1 MIRSTLLQTFAVPP
15 LPQTRLLRTRFV
27 EKEVFVGCCVA
38 VQADSAALCAN
49 GEHVWAALQ
58 ARCGE
63 VRRVSFSSAL
73 ECPIRF
79 HQELAA
85 AAAGTALCFVFPDAA
100 TLQQVFALLR
110 PHCTEGVLQGY
121 SFVPPLPAAAM
132 QVSEAA

>member
-1 MIRSTLLQTFAVPP
+1 M
-15 LPQTRLLRTRFV
+15 

-38 VQADSAALCAN
+38 VQGDSAVLCAN
-49 GEHVWAALQ
+49 GEHVQAALQ

-63 VRRVSFSSAL
+63 VRRVVFSTAL

-85 AAAGTALCFVFPDAA
+85 AAAGSALCFVFPDL
-100 TLQQVFALLR
+100 TVLEQGTALLR

-121 SFVPPLPAAAM
+121 SFVSPPQAAAM